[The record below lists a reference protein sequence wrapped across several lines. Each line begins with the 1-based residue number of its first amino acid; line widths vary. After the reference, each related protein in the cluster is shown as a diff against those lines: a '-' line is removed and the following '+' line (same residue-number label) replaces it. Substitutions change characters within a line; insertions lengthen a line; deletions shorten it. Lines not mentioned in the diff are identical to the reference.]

1 MGERKASDVRK
12 RNFATMV
19 YPESAPENWRE
30 LLAGYFVPAFVSP
43 LHDKD
48 INANGEPKKPHYHVM
63 VMFEGK
69 KSDEQV
75 KSLFDAIG
83 GVGLEKVESLR
94 GMARYLCHLD
104 NPDKAQYNPSDV
116 IAMNGSDYS
125 YTIGIVADK
134 YKAVREMIAF
144 CKANQIVSYAEL
156 LEYASAEQDTWFRI
170 LCDSGTVVMKEYLK
184 SVSWGMRAGSSAAPA
199 VDPDTGEV
207 LDAKKT

>member
-30 LLAGYFVPAFVSP
+30 ILAGYFVPAFVSP

-48 INANGEPKKPHYHVM
+48 INPNGEPKKPHYHVM

-94 GMARYLCHLD
+94 GMARYFCHLD

-184 SVSWGMRAGSSAAPA
+184 SVSWGMRSGSAAAPA

>member
-1 MGERKASDVRK
+1 MAERKASDARK
-12 RNFATMV
+12 RNFATV
-19 YPESAPENWRE
+19 IYPESAPENWRE
-30 LLAGYFVPAFVSP
+30 ILAGYFVPAFVSP

-48 INANGEPKKPHYHVM
+48 VNATGDPKKAHHHVM

-75 KSLFDAIG
+75 KTMFDSIG
-83 GVGLEKVESLR
+83 GVGLERVESLR
-94 GMARYLCHLD
+94 GYARYLCHLD
-104 NPDKAQYNPSDV
+104 NPEKAQYNPSDV
-116 IAMNGSDYS
+116 VSMNGSDYS

-184 SVSWGMRAGSSAAPA
+184 SVSWGMRSGSTVQPR

-207 LDAKKT
+207 I

>member
-1 MGERKASDVRK
+1 MAERKASDARK
-12 RNFATMV
+12 RNFATV
-19 YPESAPENWRE
+19 IYPESAPENWRE
-30 LLAGYFVPAFVSP
+30 ILAGYFVPAFVSP

-48 INANGEPKKPHYHVM
+48 VNATGDPKKAHHHVM

-75 KSLFDAIG
+75 KTMFDAIG
-83 GVGLEKVESLR
+83 GVGLERVESLR
-94 GMARYLCHLD
+94 GYARYLCHLD
-104 NPDKAQYNPSDV
+104 NPEKAQYNPSDV
-116 IAMNGSDYS
+116 VSMNGSDYS

-184 SVSWGMRAGSSAAPA
+184 SVSWGMRAGSTAQSR

-207 LDAKKT
+207 L

>member
-1 MGERKASDVRK
+1 MAERKASDARK
-12 RNFATMV
+12 RNFATV
-19 YPESAPENWRE
+19 IYPESAPENWRE
-30 LLAGYFVPAFVSP
+30 ILAGYFVPAFVSP

-48 INANGEPKKPHYHVM
+48 VNATGDPKKAHHHVM

-75 KSLFDAIG
+75 KTMFDSIG
-83 GVGLEKVESLR
+83 GVGLERVESLR
-94 GMARYLCHLD
+94 GYARYLCHLD
-104 NPDKAQYNPSDV
+104 NPEKAQYNPSDV
-116 IAMNGSDYS
+116 VSMNGSDYS

-184 SVSWGMRAGSSAAPA
+184 SVSWGMRSGSPA
-199 VDPDTGEV
+199 QPRVDPDTGEV
-207 LDAKKT
+207 L

>member
-1 MGERKASDVRK
+1 MAERKASDARK
-12 RNFATMV
+12 RNFATV
-19 YPESAPENWRE
+19 IYPESAPEDWRTI
-30 LLAGYFVPAFVSP
+30 LAGYFVPAFISP

-48 INANGEPKKPHYHVM
+48 VNATGEPKKPHHHVM

-69 KSDEQV
+69 KSEEQV
-75 KSLFDAIG
+75 RSLFESIG

-94 GMARYLCHLD
+94 GYARYLCHLD
-104 NPDKAQYNPSDV
+104 NPEKAQYNPSDV
-116 IAMNGSDYS
+116 VSLNGSDYS

-156 LEYASAEQDTWFRI
+156 LEYASVEQDTWFRI

-184 SVSWGMRAGSSAAPA
+184 SVSWGHRSGSTMHPK
-199 VDPDTGEV
+199 VDPETGEV
-207 LDAKKT
+207 L

>member
-1 MGERKASDVRK
+1 MAERKASDARK
-12 RNFATMV
+12 RNFATV
-19 YPESAPENWRE
+19 IYPESAPENWRE
-30 LLAGYFVPAFVSP
+30 ILAGYFVPAFVSP

-48 INANGEPKKPHYHVM
+48 VNATGDPKKAHHHVM

-75 KSLFDAIG
+75 KTMFDSIG
-83 GVGLEKVESLR
+83 GVGLERVESLR
-94 GMARYLCHLD
+94 GYARYLCHLD
-104 NPDKAQYNPSDV
+104 NPEKAQYNPSDV
-116 IAMNGSDYS
+116 VSMNGSDYS

-184 SVSWGMRAGSSAAPA
+184 SVSWGMRSGSTAQPR

-207 LDAKKT
+207 L

>member
-1 MGERKASDVRK
+1 MAERKASDARK
-12 RNFATMV
+12 RNFATV
-19 YPESAPENWRE
+19 IYPESAPENWRE
-30 LLAGYFVPAFVSP
+30 ILAGYFVPAFVSP

-48 INANGEPKKPHYHVM
+48 VNATGDPKKAHHHVM

-75 KSLFDAIG
+75 KTMFDSIG
-83 GVGLEKVESLR
+83 GVGLERVESLR
-94 GMARYLCHLD
+94 GYARYLCHLD
-104 NPDKAQYNPSDV
+104 NPEKAQYNPSDV
-116 IAMNGSDYS
+116 VSMNGSDYS

-144 CKANQIVSYAEL
+144 CKENQIVSYAEL

-184 SVSWGMRAGSSAAPA
+184 SVSWGMRSGSTAQPR

-207 LDAKKT
+207 L

>member
-1 MGERKASDVRK
+1 MAERKASDARK
-12 RNFATMV
+12 RNFATV
-19 YPESAPENWRE
+19 IYPESAPENWRE
-30 LLAGYFVPAFVSP
+30 ILAGYFVPAFVSP

-48 INANGEPKKPHYHVM
+48 VNATGEPKKAHHHVM

-75 KSLFDAIG
+75 KTMFDSIG
-83 GVGLEKVESLR
+83 GVGLERVESLR
-94 GMARYLCHLD
+94 GYARYLCHLD
-104 NPDKAQYNPSDV
+104 NPEKAQYNPSDV
-116 IAMNGSDYS
+116 VSMNGSDYS

-184 SVSWGMRAGSSAAPA
+184 SVSWGMRTGSTAQPR

-207 LDAKKT
+207 L